1 MKLAV
6 LNPQAKYYY
15 ELMGIDTSAD
25 IEFKLKQ
32 FASHEEIM
40 SYLEDSGYEVDDDKP
55 GMCFGFSVKDKA
67 IDDIDV
73 KLIFSG
79 QFQD

>member
-15 ELMGIDTSAD
+15 ELMGIDTTAD
-25 IEFKLKQ
+25 IDFTLNE
-32 FASHEEIM
+32 FASHDDIM
-40 SYLEDSGYEVDDDKP
+40 NYLEDSNYEISDEMP
-55 GMCFGFSVKDKA
+55 GMCFGFSVKQKA
-67 IDDIDV
+67 QDDIDV

-79 QFQD
+79 